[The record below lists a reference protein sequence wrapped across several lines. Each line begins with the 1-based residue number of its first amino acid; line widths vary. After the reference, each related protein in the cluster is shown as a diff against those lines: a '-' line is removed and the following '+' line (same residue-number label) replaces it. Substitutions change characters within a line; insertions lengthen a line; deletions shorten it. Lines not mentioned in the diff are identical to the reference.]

1 MDENTLRKIL
11 KEALTEEL
19 TPIKEN
25 IFSLKNDVSSLTEG
39 QQDLKHGIEDIK
51 AMLIEVES
59 KNATR
64 HTQIEGHLKSIDE
77 TIDAVKQIIGRHE
90 VDITVLQRR
99 PV

>member
-1 MDENTLRKIL
+1 MDDETLRKIL
-11 KEALTEEL
+11 KEEL
-19 TPIKEN
+19 SSIKN
-25 IFSLKNDVSSLTEG
+25 DVFSLKEG
-39 QQDLKHGIEDIK
+39 QQSLKQGLEDIK
-51 AMLIEVES
+51 TMIVEVEA

-64 HTQIEGHLKSIDE
+64 HTQIEGHLKNIDE

>member
-1 MDENTLRKIL
+1 MDDETLRKIL
-11 KEALTEEL
+11 KEEL
-19 TPIKEN
+19 SPIKD
-25 IFSLKNDVSSLTEG
+25 DVSSLKEDVSSLKEG
-39 QQDLKHGIEDIK
+39 QQGLKQGIEDIK
-51 AMLIEVES
+51 AMIVEVEA

-64 HTQIEGHLKSIDE
+64 HTQIEGHLKNIDE

>member
-1 MDENTLRKIL
+1 MDDETLRKIL
-11 KEALTEEL
+11 KEEL
-19 TPIKEN
+19 SPIKN
-25 IFSLKNDVSSLTEG
+25 DVFSLKEG
-39 QQDLKHGIEDIK
+39 QQSLKQGIEDIK
-51 AMLIEVES
+51 AMIVEVEA

-64 HTQIEGHLKSIDE
+64 HTQIEGHLKNIDE

>member
-1 MDENTLRKIL
+1 MDDETLRKIL
-11 KEALTEEL
+11 KEEL
-19 TPIKEN
+19 SPIKN
-25 IFSLKNDVSSLTEG
+25 DVFSLKEG
-39 QQDLKHGIEDIK
+39 QQCLKQGIEDIK
-51 AMLIEVES
+51 AMIVEVEA

-64 HTQIEGHLKSIDE
+64 HTQIEGHLKNIDE

>member
-1 MDENTLRKIL
+1 MDDETLRKIL
-11 KEALTEEL
+11 KEEL
-19 TPIKEN
+19 SSIKN
-25 IFSLKNDVSSLTEG
+25 DVFSLKEG
-39 QQDLKHGIEDIK
+39 QQSLKQGIEDIK
-51 AMLIEVES
+51 TMIVEVEA

-64 HTQIEGHLKSIDE
+64 HTQIEGHLKNIDE